1 MSLDS
6 NRGTGIRTT
15 GNRASRG
22 LLGGLLMTCA
32 MAVSGA
38 ALAQAV
44 VVRSTGPSSTT
55 YPQGKKLAANAKVTL
70 KAGDR
75 ITVLDKAGTRVLAGP
90 GSFTLDSTLARD
102 TTAVS
107 RVSNVLASGAA
118 PRTRTGAVRGAVSA
132 PRPTSSAPGPD
143 SVWYIDVSKGGSYC
157 LSDPASVVLWR
168 PNREQEAT
176 ARLAAVAGGK
186 AAEITWRKGNP
197 LKLWPAEQLPIADG
211 AEYTFA
217 DPLGPNR
224 TFKLHLVGTPPADDI
239 GVASLFADKGCT
251 AQLDVFAN
259 AATETAAGGR

>member
-1 MSLDS
+1 MSLDN
-6 NRGTGIRTT
+6 NRGTGIHRA
-15 GNRASRG
+15 GNRAGRA
-22 LLGGLLMTCA
+22 LLGGLLATCA

-44 VVRSTGPSSTT
+44 VVRSTGPSSTA
-55 YPQGKKLAANAKVTL
+55 YPQGKKLAANVKVTL
-70 KAGDR
+70 RAGDR

-102 TTAVS
+102 TSAVS

-132 PRPTSSAPGPD
+132 PHPTTSAAGPD
-143 SVWYIDVSKGGSYC
+143 SVWYIDVSKGGAYC

-176 ARLAAVAGGK
+176 AKLASAAGGK
-186 AAEITWRKGNP
+186 ATEITWRKGNP
-197 LKLWPAEQLPIADG
+197 LKLWPVAQLPVTDG
-211 AEYTFA
+211 GKYTFA
-217 DPLGPNR
+217 DPLGPNVIF
-224 TFKLHLVGTPPADDI
+224 TLHLVGTPPADEV

-259 AATETAAGGR
+259 AASETAAGGR

>member
-1 MSLDS
+1 MSLDN
-6 NRGTGIRTT
+6 NRGTAISV
-15 GNRASRG
+15 SRIALSG
-22 LLGGLLMTCA
+22 LLAVCA
-32 MAVSGA
+32 MAMSGA

-44 VVRSTGPSSTT
+44 VVRSTGPSSTA

-102 TTAVS
+102 TTTVS

-132 PRPTSSAPGPD
+132 PRPTSSAVGPD
-143 SVWYIDVSKGGSYC
+143 SVWYIDVSKGGAYC
-157 LSDPASVVLWR
+157 LSDPASAVLWR

-197 LKLWPAEQLPIADG
+197 LKLWPVEQLPITDG
-211 AEYTFA
+211 GNYTFA

-224 TFKLHLVGTPPADDI
+224 TFTLHLVGTPPADEVA
-239 GVASLFADKGCT
+239 VASLFADKGCT

-259 AATETAAGGR
+259 AATESAAGGR